1 VAGEPFYNNATL
13 MPLAWSLI
21 VRDANMRAD
30 RKPMQPTTGVYFRTE
45 DYASF
50 PRRLM
55 IDLIDALIVGCLC
68 GVALLVFVLRFASK
82 DQLLATWAAI
92 FFCYFVLLKRSKM
105 RTIGYRIGGVRIV
118 GLDGKTPSLGS
129 LTLRLL
135 FTALGPLNYLLDIAF
150 LSADPHRQALRDK
163 LAQTYV
169 VKKRAEPIGSGR
181 LIYRY
186 YEILGYNF
194 LFREVP
200 VGSAPDRSPDPKAA
214 TPQ

>member
-1 VAGEPFYNNATL
+1 
-13 MPLAWSLI
+13 
-21 VRDANMRAD
+21 
-30 RKPMQPTTGVYFRTE
+30 MQATTGVYFQAE
-45 DYASF
+45 DYAGL

-55 IDLIDALIVGCLC
+55 IDMIDALIVSCLC
-68 GVALLVFVLRFASK
+68 GVAFLVFVLGFASK
-82 DQLLATWAAI
+82 DLLFAAWASI
-92 FFCYFVLLKRSKM
+92 LFCYFVLLKRSKM

-118 GLDGKTPSLGS
+118 GLDGKTPSVWS

-135 FTALGPLNYLLDIAF
+135 FMALGPVNYLLDIAF

-169 VKKRAEPIGSGR
+169 VKKRAEAMGSGQ

-186 YEILGYNF
+186 YDIFGYNF

-200 VGSAPDRSPDPKAA
+200 IGNASDRPHDLKPS
-214 TPQ
+214 TSQ